1 MKSVNS
7 TNTHKKLDL
16 KESNKRIGSSVKMQS
31 DEYLAPR
38 IYKSKESD
46 EGCSALQLCTAEPTA
61 ALQDKILPLEGKPYF
76 TLVVAESHLCRHF
89 IVIPENFLEFLPPS
103 STSLILSCRE
113 KEWVVRCIAYARSKV
128 IRSGWKQFAIDNK
141 LKIGDGC
148 VFELL
153 DDDEMK
159 LRVQILSG
167 EVPAANGDN
176 IENPIVID

>member
-1 MKSVNS
+1 MKDVQPFSFAQ
-7 TNTHKKLDL
+7 
-16 KESNKRIGSSVKMQS
+16 QS
-31 DEYLAPR
+31 LP
-38 IYKSKESD
+38 
-46 EGCSALQLCTAEPTA
+46 P
-61 ALQDKILPLEGKPYF
+61 ALQDKIVPLEGKPYF
-76 TLVVAESHLCRHF
+76 TLVVGESHK
-89 IVIPENFLEFLPPS
+89 IPENFLEFLPPS

-159 LRVQILSG
+159 FRVQILSG